1 MEHLESVEEARY
13 MVEQANKEIDIDQ
26 IGIQMDAAFEQD
38 QVDCYHEGSIPHPE
52 YIHLDKMLKMHMR
65 EAYSRKLIFLL

>member
-13 MVEQANKEIDIDQ
+13 MVEQANKEIDMDQ

-38 QVDCYHEGSIPHPE
+38 QVDCYHEGSIPHPD
-52 YIHLDKMLKMHMR
+52 YIHL
-65 EAYSRKLIFLL
+65 E